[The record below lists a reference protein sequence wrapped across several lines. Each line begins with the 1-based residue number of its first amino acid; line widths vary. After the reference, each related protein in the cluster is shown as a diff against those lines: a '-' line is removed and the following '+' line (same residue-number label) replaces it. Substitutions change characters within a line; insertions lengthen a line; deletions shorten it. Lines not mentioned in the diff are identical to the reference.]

1 MEKINLTN
9 EQIKEIAS
17 ELDIGMNVYV
27 NKVTKEIKSI
37 INFDHHIY
45 AEEELWEDEINEI
58 EKNFDSYIQF
68 EPMDSRQAFRVMEEF
83 VETLDNSEI
92 RKKLELGLSLSKPF
106 RNFKDILENYLEYR
120 DKWFSFKEKEYI
132 EYVKEQLDDYNNTEK
147 YFKRL

>member
-37 INFDHHIY
+37 INFDQHIY
-45 AEEELWEDEINEI
+45 AEEELWEDDINEI
-58 EKNFDSYIQF
+58 ENNFDSYIQF

-147 YFKRL
+147 YF

>member
-1 MEKINLTN
+1 MEKVNLNN

-27 NKVTKEIKSI
+27 NKVTKEIKSL

-45 AEEELWEDEINEI
+45 AEEELWEDDINEI
-58 EKNFDSYIQF
+58 EKNFDSYIEF

-83 VETLDNSEI
+83 VETLENSEI
-92 RKKLELGLSLSKPF
+92 KNKLELGLSLSKPF

-120 DKWFSFKEKEYI
+120 EKWFSFKESKYI
-132 EYVKEQLDDYNNTEK
+132 EFVKEQLDDYNNTEK
-147 YFKRL
+147 YFNRL

>member
-1 MEKINLTN
+1 MEKVNLNN

-27 NKVTKEIKSI
+27 NKVTKEIKSL

-45 AEEELWEDEINEI
+45 AEEELWEDDINEI
-58 EKNFDSYIQF
+58 EKNFDSYIEF

-92 RKKLELGLSLSKPF
+92 KNKLELGLSLSKPF

-120 DKWFSFKEKEYI
+120 EKWFSFKESKYI
-132 EYVKEQLDDYNNTEK
+132 EFVKEQLDDYNNTEK
-147 YFKRL
+147 YFNRL

>member
-106 RNFKDILENYLEYR
+106 RNFKDILENYHEYR

>member
-45 AEEELWEDEINEI
+45 ADEELWEDEINEI

>member
-106 RNFKDILENYLEYR
+106 RNFKDILENYLDYR
-120 DKWFSFKEKEYI
+120 DEWFAFKEKEYI